1 MISSPGL
8 SVKCCAWCDETVMKQ
23 CLVSDVMKWCLMNSM
38 MKCIEVV
45 FGQGCDEVVYCDETK
60 WCDEVV

>member
-1 MISSPGL
+1 
-8 SVKCCAWCDETVMKQ
+8 MKQ